1 MISAGCRFPVSMA
14 QVFPDGCYLVP
25 GSISEAQDYDEK
37 TKTRS
42 PAKDKVTG
50 SRVFQCRV
58 VDMDPRAGGPVPGD
72 GGEDPHR
79 LPAGAAGPGGVRA
92 GGVRGPDGH
101 PVRQRQEPDG
111 VLAARHRPQ
120 GRGPP
125 GSGPG
130 SVEGRGVTAPRRVP
144 ALAVP
149 VDARSAVTFLGY
161 ANRSPLL
168 AITTGRALL
177 VTLTLPEHLE
187 AGHVEFARQLAC
199 RAMAYAV
206 EVERRY
212 RGLAPLPAGEQVT
225 A

>member
-1 MISAGCRFPVSMA
+1 M
-14 QVFPDGCYLVP
+14 
-25 GSISEAQDYDEK
+25 
-37 TKTRS
+37 T
-42 PAKDKVTG
+42 
-50 SRVFQCRV
+50 
-58 VDMDPRAGGPVPGD
+58 
-72 GGEDPHR
+72 
-79 LPAGAAGPGGVRA
+79 AA
-92 GGVRGPDGH
+92 
-101 PVRQRQEPDG
+101 
-111 VLAARHRPQ
+111 
-120 GRGPP
+120 
-125 GSGPG
+125 
-130 SVEGRGVTAPRRVP
+130 RRVP

-168 AITTGRALL
+168 AITTGRSLL
-177 VTLTLPEHLE
+177 VTLTLPERLE